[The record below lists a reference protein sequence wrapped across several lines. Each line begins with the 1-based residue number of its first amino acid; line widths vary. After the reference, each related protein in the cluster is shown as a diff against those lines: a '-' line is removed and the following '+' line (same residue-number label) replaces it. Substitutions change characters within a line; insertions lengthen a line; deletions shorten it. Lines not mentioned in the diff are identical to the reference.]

1 LAYWICDDGSFHKRD
16 GYVVLCTDSFTKA
29 EVELLANTINEKW
42 DLKCYISKTNNGN
55 YRIII
60 PSYSVPKL
68 QGLLKDIM
76 PPMMLY
82 KIGL

>member
-1 LAYWICDDGSFHKRD
+1 M
-16 GYVVLCTDSFTKA
+16 LCTDSFTKG
-29 EVELLANTINEKW
+29 EVELLADTINEKW
-42 DLKCYISKTNNGN
+42 DLKCYIRRTNNGG

-60 PSYSVPKL
+60 PSYSVSKL

>member
-1 LAYWICDDGSFHKRD
+1 
-16 GYVVLCTDSFTKA
+16 V
-29 EVELLANTINEKW
+29 
-42 DLKCYISKTNNGN
+42 
-55 YRIII
+55 I
-60 PSYSVPKL
+60 PRRSLPIL